1 MRVLLADD
9 QSRVRFALA
18 VLLRHYPNAE
28 VVGEAVDG
36 AALLDQVRATCPDV
50 VLLGWELPGLD
61 EVGGLPMLRQ
71 AHPGL
76 VIIGLSGRPEA
87 ARHARAAGVD
97 DFVSKVD
104 PPDRLIAAIDRCCP
118 PTV

>member
-18 VLLRHYPNAE
+18 VLLRRYPGAD
-28 VVGEAVDG
+28 VVGEAADG
-36 AALLDQVRATCPDV
+36 AALLDQVRVVSPDV
-50 VLLGWELPGLD
+50 VLLGWELPGLT
-61 EVGGLPMLRQ
+61 EAGGVAALRQ

-87 ARHARAAGVD
+87 ARAAFTAGVD
-97 DFVSKVD
+97 EFVSKVD

-118 PTV
+118 PNP